1 MRKLLFLICSLALT
15 SEALR
20 AQPQWHVVMPTPEGD
35 FMVDTRSIERHGD
48 LRRFKSMRDYTTEQ
62 STYDGK
68 AYRSTLAV
76 IEMDC
81 RANEAIVLEVGYYTG
96 RQLSGSLAYREADFH
111 IPQPIDKRSPIQRYA
126 QRLCQ

>member
-1 MRKLLFLICSLALT
+1 MRKLLFLFCSIALA
-15 SEALR
+15 SEALV
-20 AQPQWHVVMPTPEGD
+20 AQPQWQVVMPTPEGD
-35 FMVDTRSIERHGD
+35 FMVDTRSIERRGD
-48 LRRFKSMRDYTTEQ
+48 LRRFKSMRDYTSEQ

-81 RANEAIVLEVGYYTG
+81 RVNEAIVLEIRYYTG
-96 RQLSGSLAYREADFH
+96 RQLSGDLAYREADFH
-111 IPQPIDKRSPIQRYA
+111 IPQPIDNRSPLKRYA

>member
-1 MRKLLFLICSLALT
+1 
-15 SEALR
+15 
-20 AQPQWHVVMPTPEGD
+20 
-35 FMVDTRSIERHGD
+35 MVDVKSIERKGD
-48 LRRFKSMRDYTTEQ
+48 VRRFKSMRDYKSEQ

-68 AYRSTLAV
+68 AYRSTLAW

-81 RANEAIVLEVGYYTG
+81 RSNEAIVLEISYYTG

-111 IPQPIDKRSPIQRYA
+111 MPSPIDQRSPIQRYA